1 MNVGT
6 FAVIKKSY
14 KKFVLVKVLIS
25 LSDLFKGYTVFDVGI
40 NSCENATVYGE
51 KVRNKGNNNLSPES
65 FERVCSI
72 SGVWRWLA
80 TL

>member
-40 NSCENATVYGE
+40 NSCKNTTVYGE
-51 KVRNKGNNNLSPES
+51 KVRNKGDNNL
-65 FERVCSI
+65 FARK
-72 SGVWRWLA
+72 L
-80 TL
+80 

>member
-25 LSDLFKGYTVFDVGI
+25 LSNLFKGYTVLDVGI
-40 NSCENATVYGE
+40 NSCENAAVYGE
-51 KVRNKGNNNLSPES
+51 KVRNKGDNNL
-65 FERVCSI
+65 FARK
-72 SGVWRWLA
+72 L
-80 TL
+80 

>member
-25 LSDLFKGYTVFDVGI
+25 LSDLLKGYTVFDVGI

-51 KVRNKGNNNLSPES
+51 KVRNKGCLLYTSDGNNNL
-65 FERVCSI
+65 FARK
-72 SGVWRWLA
+72 L
-80 TL
+80 

>member
-40 NSCENATVYGE
+40 NSCENTTVYGE
-51 KVRNKGNNNLSPES
+51 KVRNEGDNNL
-65 FERVCSI
+65 FARK
-72 SGVWRWLA
+72 L
-80 TL
+80 